1 PDTFDL
7 RLSSPGAFR
16 ILGIP
21 LRAGRDFRADDVEGH
36 PEILVVNEA
45 LARKV
50 WPGQDPIG
58 KRLALGVGSHAL
70 REVVGMVG
78 DVRQEVDPPARPE
91 AYVPIAQV
99 TPNTFDLVLRSHT
112 VAASLQ
118 APLRAAVWSVD
129 PNLPLPAPE
138 GMPAR
143 IQRTLETRQLASTLS
158 LGFAGVALLLSAIGI
173 GGLLGSAVTQ
183 RMREMGIR
191 RALGAQAADLRN
203 LVVGSGLRLVGAGFL
218 AGGLVSLAVGRAIR
232 GFL

>member
-1 PDTFDL
+1 TLPDPDVRLALQRMLERVATIPGVEDVAAIFPSPLSGSGIATGARTEGSGDVWPDTFDL

-78 DVRQEVDPPARPE
+78 DVRQEVDTPARPE

-99 TPNTFDLVLRSHT
+99 TPNTFDLVLR
-112 VAASLQ
+112 
-118 APLRAAVWSVD
+118 
-129 PNLPLPAPE
+129 
-138 GMPAR
+138 
-143 IQRTLETRQLASTLS
+143 
-158 LGFAGVALLLSAIGI
+158 
-173 GGLLGSAVTQ
+173 
-183 RMREMGIR
+183 
-191 RALGAQAADLRN
+191 
-203 LVVGSGLRLVGAGFL
+203 
-218 AGGLVSLAVGRAIR
+218 
-232 GFL
+232 